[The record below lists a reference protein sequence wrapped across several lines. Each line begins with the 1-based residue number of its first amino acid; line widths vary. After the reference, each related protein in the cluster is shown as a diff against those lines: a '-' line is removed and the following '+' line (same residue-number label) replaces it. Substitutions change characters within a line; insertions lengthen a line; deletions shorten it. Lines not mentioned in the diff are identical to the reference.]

1 VHRQHNTLAVFV
13 EQQTMVVALMIVFG
27 LTGTGVLFTAL
38 SALGVVQA
46 PDDEPGR
53 CLALTAPLSA
63 SAVRSDSPGLDRLS
77 VPARCRASRLLQYDT
92 SHGPQSWRT

>member
-38 SALGVVQA
+38 QRAGGR
-46 PDDEPGR
+46 PGTR
-53 CLALTAPLSA
+53 
-63 SAVRSDSPGLDRLS
+63 R
-77 VPARCRASRLLQYDT
+77 
-92 SHGPQSWRT
+92 RTRVAAWH